1 MPRLA
6 DRRLLFRLAI
16 SGGLVGLLVWRVN
29 IGEALQAFTEANYLF
44 VIPALPVYTVS
55 KLVDA
60 QRWRLMLKP
69 IGEASVGGLFGSILI
84 ANMANNA
91 APVRVGDLLRI
102 QIPAQR
108 YGLPRAGLTATVFVT
123 ETLVDGIAFVALG
136 LLGLALL
143 PEFPSAFTNLL
154 WALFGA
160 VMGGVVIAAIGAQL
174 RLEVG
179 WQETGWLRWVPARA
193 RQALGKILPQFLE
206 GLGTLRDPRL
216 AFNVMALSFAA
227 WLLETVMFWLF
238 GQAFGLGLSFSSYL
252 VIMIAANMIVAMP
265 VAPSN
270 IGPYELA
277 TAEVVAA
284 LGVARP
290 LAGGYAIG
298 THLLNIAWVG
308 VSGLIAMWMLRVGL
322 EDLFYL
328 RRSAPEPA
336 PGSDGPS

>member
-1 MPRLA
+1 MSKLL
-6 DRRLLFRLAI
+6 DRRLLFRVAL

-29 IGEALQAFTEANYLF
+29 IGDALKTFTEANYWF
-44 VIPALPVYTVS
+44 VIPALPIYTIS
-55 KLVDA
+55 KVVDA
-60 QRWRLMLKP
+60 QRWRLMLSP
-69 IGEASVGGLFGSILI
+69 IQRLPVGGLLGSILI

-91 APVRVGDLLRI
+91 VPVRVGDLLRV

-108 YGLPRAGLTATVFVT
+108 YGVPRASLTATVFVT
-123 ETLVDGIAFVALG
+123 ETLVDGVAFTVLG
-136 LLGLALL
+136 ILGLALI
-143 PEFPSAFTNLL
+143 PEFPSALTNLL

-160 VMGGVVIAAIGAQL
+160 VVAGLLIAGAAAQL

-179 WQETGWLRWVPARA
+179 WQERPWLRWVPARVRDA
-193 RQALGKILPQFLE
+193 VGRLLPQFLE

-216 AFNVMALSFAA
+216 GFEVLGLSFIA
-227 WLLETVMFWLF
+227 WLLETTMFWLF
-238 GQAFGLGLSFSSYL
+238 GEAFGLGLSFSSYL

-277 TAEVVAA
+277 TAEVVAL

-298 THLLNIAWVG
+298 THLLNIVWVG
-308 VSGLIAMWMLRVGL
+308 VSGLVAMWMLRVSF

-328 RRSAPEPA
+328 RGPQVVPSSDAP
-336 PGSDGPS
+336 S